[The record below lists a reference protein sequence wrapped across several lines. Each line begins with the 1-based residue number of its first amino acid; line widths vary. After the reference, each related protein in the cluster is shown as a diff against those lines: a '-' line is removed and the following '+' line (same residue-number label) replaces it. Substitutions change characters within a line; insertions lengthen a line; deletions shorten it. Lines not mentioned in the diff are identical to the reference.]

1 MIDLTQIPCALLDN
15 FLSSTLAILLWANTQ
30 KHGLSHSDQQ
40 EIPRAVIDSKN
51 LNISCN
57 KIMFRRFLIKRPCEW
72 AWANV
77 LAAFGEHIAR

>member
-1 MIDLTQIPCALLDN
+1 MIDLTQIPFALLDN

-40 EIPRAVIDSKN
+40 ETPRAVIDPKN

-57 KIMFRRFLIKRPCEW
+57 KIMFRQFLIKRPC
-72 AWANV
+72 
-77 LAAFGEHIAR
+77 